1 MSNPLKDH
9 NFAKITMKNIMKNF
23 QKEQIR
29 QQHHQ
34 IRMGRYPNE
43 WIRQTFKLRS
53 LKINF
58 RRSFG
63 SGSFSERPVFIL
75 FITVI
80 NSGNLFP
87 VLVIEQRVSWN

>member
-34 IRMGRYPNE
+34 IRMAVFLTKEFAKRLNFGHL
-43 WIRQTFKLRS
+43 KLIS
-53 LKINF
+53 AGL
-58 RRSFG
+58 SV
-63 SGSFSERPVFIL
+63 PVA
-75 FITVI
+75 
-80 NSGNLFP
+80 FP
-87 VLVIEQRVSWN
+87 SDQFLSYLLL